1 MGTPE
6 TTHTTVNV
14 IDGSLDTNGKSL
26 LLKATLTQL
35 IEHGE
40 LKFMPTQSLHL
51 QGLVFLELES
61 SLHATKG
68 EM

>member
-14 IDGSLDTNGKSL
+14 IDGSLDTNCKSL

-40 LKFMPTQSLHL
+40 LEFMPTQSLHL
-51 QGLVFLELES
+51 QELVFLELES